1 MVKQIKATL
10 GDSLSHLM
18 IAIAGGIRMGA
29 RLAVHVLIGLLCYS
43 LSSVAQS
50 APSSNVITV
59 STPPLEDVSR
69 LITLSIKPTAVML
82 GEPVTVTIEGEH
94 RANLFAGLD
103 WKRFEQDFVLYDVDS
118 DSERIKVTLYPLQSG
133 LLKIKGQTAGRMVL
147 PDIGIKVTPNP
158 EVSVRWFGPRSTENL
173 TTNPTNI
180 TSLYA
185 HQQAVWRAEV
195 QVKDAAHK
203 VTYEQRAPAINSSV
217 TTYLQS
223 LPVDSQTTLF
233 DGVKAN
239 QAGVP
244 SAKTETLVA
253 SYEVKDW
260 QDSVP
265 QKVILHSPV
274 VVVKNRS
281 NRRWYFFDKPSSVIL
296 KPLPNFLPLTVPV
309 GTINW
314 QSEPTD
320 KINTVGDLHYWTWR
334 LQGKGLTQAY
344 MNSVAH
350 QLVAQIGHNP
360 QIEWL
365 SDSQETSMD
374 FTREGMLSTLSLRL
388 PYRVTQAG
396 LVVLPAL
403 QLRYFNPQS
412 EILEVTLHPE
422 ATVLALPAWIVW
434 IGQWL
439 LLMGLLLITFI
450 ALLTIKQAWLNWRLQ
465 QVIQQVS
472 SVDSLWQGLVEWRQ
486 NQSYQAWSILKWPQS
501 VEGKMASQ
509 DVSKQSFAQQTLA
522 HWSQWY
528 VERFGESEEFF
539 ELLKELN
546 FMLYA
551 KQEQIGTDD
560 WQRLSKKAQ
569 SWSQALSWWK
579 MPLIAMRNRFKA
591 FSQIPYLQ

>member
-1 MVKQIKATL
+1 MVKQIKNTL
-10 GDSLSHLM
+10 DVSLSHLM
-18 IAIAGGIRMGA
+18 IVIAGGIRVGI
-29 RLAVHVLIGLLCYS
+29 RLAIHVLIGLLFYS

-50 APSSNVITV
+50 ASSRDVITV

-69 LITLSIKPTAVML
+69 LITLSIKPTEVML
-82 GEPVTVTIEGEH
+82 GESVTVTIVGEH
-94 RANLFAGLD
+94 RANLFAGLN
-103 WKRFEQDFVLYDVDS
+103 WKRFEQNFVLYDVDS

-147 PDIGIKVTPNP
+147 PDIDIKVTPNP
-158 EVSVRWFGPRSTENL
+158 EVTVSWSGPNSTANL
-173 TTNPTNI
+173 TSI

-185 HQQAVWRAEV
+185 HQQAVWRADVE
-195 QVKDAAHK
+195 VKDTAHK

-223 LPVDSQTTLF
+223 LPVDSQATFLGDIKENRTS
-233 DGVKAN
+233 A
-239 QAGVP
+239 P

-260 QDSVP
+260 QNAES
-265 QKVILHSPV
+265 QKVVLHSPV

-281 NRRWYFFDKPSSVIL
+281 NRRWYFFDKPSSMIL

-309 GTINW
+309 GTIDW
-314 QSEPTD
+314 QSEPTE
-320 KINTVGDLHYWTWR
+320 KIQTVGDLHYWTWQ

-350 QLVAQIGHNP
+350 QLVAQIGHDP
-360 QIEWL
+360 RIEWL
-365 SDSQETSMD
+365 SDSRETSMS
-374 FTREGMLSTLSLRL
+374 FTREGVQSALSLRL
-388 PYRVTQAG
+388 PYRVTQPG

-450 ALLTIKQAWLNWRLQ
+450 GLLSIKQAWLNWRLQ
-465 QVIQQVS
+465 QVIQQAS
-472 SVDSLWQGLVEWRQ
+472 SVDSLWQGLVDWRQ
-486 NQSYQAWSILKWPQS
+486 NQSYQAWSILKWPQNI
-501 VEGKMASQ
+501 EGKIRSQ
-509 DVSKQSFAQQTLA
+509 DVSKQSIAQQTLG

-528 VERFGESEEFF
+528 VERFGESEEFA

-551 KQEQIGTDD
+551 RHDQIGADD
-560 WQRLSKKAQ
+560 WLRLSKKAQ
-569 SWSQALSWWK
+569 SWSHALSWWK
-579 MPLIAMRNRFKA
+579 MPLIAMRSRFKA
-591 FSQIPYLQ
+591 SS